1 MFALRASALLVLGSA
16 FLLLNVPWEALC
28 PAQPGSDCRSSGR
41 HWCWQHYWHL
51 SAVPACAC
59 GTLLQPGAPQCP
71 ELSWCS
77 AAASFQSYHWW
88 ENSLEKS
95 MLVNYNF
102 IYCIYKITASSGILF
117 HWLKINL
124 SDSSTPLAFAK
135 KKLNLFPS
143 LQLHLVVLFRLS
155 SGFLLK
161 RLVLSKR
168 SIHSAGHQAELNII
182 IPIFTV

>member
-124 SDSSTPLAFAK
+124 SDSSTPLAFEK
-135 KKLNLFPS
+135 KKIKSLPQPPAASGCFVQAFFRFPS
-143 LQLHLVVLFRLS
+143 QETSF
-155 SGFLLK
+155 
-161 RLVLSKR
+161 
-168 SIHSAGHQAELNII
+168 I
-182 IPIFTV
+182 